1 MPSDLIFVSSI
12 KFYTKVTFFLSE
24 EFIIEMV
31 LFRAGDLIIL
41 TGRFFM
47 TLESLYEGLNLQDYY
62 IGKVTQVYRSNCT
75 AQIDNIALMSD
86 RSKFTSSFMPNTIN
100 YFVVIDSMAG
110 VFLGEVFENKA
121 SRKSIFEVAS
131 ADEKPN
137 DYQEIC
143 IDTIALM
150 TPESDKFQ
158 LAGFKTLGIT
168 DKVYFATDEVY
179 KLFLHSLEFAGGD
192 EEPLPSFATYLN
204 RAQAEVSLKPSTL
217 FNRHLMCIGAT
228 NSGKS
233 TTALA
238 ILDKVVSTKRK
249 ALIIDPTGEY
259 RNAFTDEEITKLTL
273 GIDTTVS
280 PGKISMEQ
288 WEKLFETENSS
299 QGAVLSEAIT
309 SLRYMKKI
317 GDDSYYQKVGEDIEE
332 IQENLASVT
341 KDDTDFNIAL
351 LPEQIQAESVCEPD
365 RDNNYNFKYRY
376 DTLKAN
382 LNASL
387 VQKIQYQMTNTRFLS
402 FFSNDP
408 EMFNLLDVIDE
419 FVHLPDVSLYID
431 TSQLGASEGIGGM
444 VIDLVSNF
452 VMGLDDI
459 YPFVFF
465 IDEVHRYAK
474 SRYSD
479 KEYHGGLTLLA
490 REGRKKGIFLYLTTQ
505 NPKDVSPILFGQV
518 GTMLIHRLM
527 LNDEI
532 HAVESHLDDYAIK
545 HVRKLNQGEVI
556 LTSVNLLHNMFI
568 HVNKSVRTQ
577 HNDTPTL

>member
-1 MPSDLIFVSSI
+1 
-12 KFYTKVTFFLSE
+12 
-24 EFIIEMV
+24 
-31 LFRAGDLIIL
+31 
-41 TGRFFM
+41 M
-47 TLESLYEGLNLQDYY
+47 TLESLYDGANIQDYY

-75 AQIDNIALMSD
+75 AQIDNLQLMSD
-86 RSKFTSSFMPNTIN
+86 RSKFNSSFLPNTIN
-100 YFVVIDSMAG
+100 YFVLIDSVIG

-121 SRKSIFEVAS
+121 SRKSIFDVAS
-131 ADEKPN
+131 NDKQIN
-137 DYQEIC
+137 DYQEIL
-143 IDTIALM
+143 IDTIAIM
-150 TPESDKFQ
+150 TPNSNKFE

-168 DKVYFATDEVY
+168 DKVYLATDKVY
-179 KLFLHSLEFAGGD
+179 KLFLQSLEFAGSDD
-192 EEPLPSFATYLN
+192 EEPLPPFATYLN
-204 RAQAEVSLKPSTL
+204 RSQADVSLKPSTL

-238 ILDKVVSTKRK
+238 ILDKVVSTRRK

-259 RNAFTDEEITKLTL
+259 RNAFTEEEITKLTL

-317 GDDSYYQKVGEDIEE
+317 GEDTYYPKVGEDIEE

-341 KDDTDFNIAL
+341 KDDTDFNLEL

-408 EMFNLLDVIDE
+408 NMFNLLDVIDE

-444 VIDLVSNF
+444 VIDLVSTFIMEIEEVN
-452 VMGLDDI
+452 
-459 YPFVFF
+459 PFVFF

-532 HAVESHLDDYAIK
+532 RTVESQLDDYAIK

-568 HVNKSVRTQ
+568 HVNKSKRTQ
-577 HNDTPTL
+577 HNDTPLL

>member
-1 MPSDLIFVSSI
+1 
-12 KFYTKVTFFLSE
+12 
-24 EFIIEMV
+24 
-31 LFRAGDLIIL
+31 
-41 TGRFFM
+41 M
-47 TLESLYEGLNLQDYY
+47 TLEELYAGVNIQDYY
-62 IGKVTQVYRSNCT
+62 FGKVTQVYRSCSI
-75 AQIDNIALMSD
+75 AQLDNLSLLSD
-86 RSKFTSSFMPNTIN
+86 RSRFTKSFLPNTIN
-100 YFVVIDSMAG
+100 NFVVIDSTVG
-110 VFLGEVFENKA
+110 IFLGEIFENKA
-121 SRKSIFEVAS
+121 SRKNIFEMS
-131 ADEKPN
+131 SIADEKTN
-137 DYQEIC
+137 DYHEIS

-150 TPESDKFQ
+150 KPESDKFE

-168 DKVYFATDEVY
+168 DNVYLATDEIY
-179 KLFLHSLEFAGGD
+179 KIFLSSLEFSHD
-192 EEPLPSFATYLN
+192 QEEPLPPFATFIN
-204 RAQAEVSLKPSTL
+204 RSQAEVSLKPSTL

-259 RNAFTDEEITKLTL
+259 RNAFSDDEITKLTL
-273 GIDTTVS
+273 GVDTTIS
-280 PGKISMEQ
+280 PGKITMEQ
-288 WEKLFETENSS
+288 WEKLFEAENSS

-309 SLRYMKKI
+309 SLRYMKKV
-317 GDDSYYQKVGEDIEE
+317 GEDTYYYKVGENIDEV
-332 IQENLASVT
+332 QENLASVSN
-341 KDDTDFNIAL
+341 DDTDFNIEL

-365 RDNNYNFKYRY
+365 RDNNYSFKYCY
-376 DTLKAN
+376 DSLKAN
-382 LNASL
+382 SNASFI
-387 VQKIQYQMTNTRFLS
+387 QKIQYQMTNTKFLS

-408 EMFNLLDVIDE
+408 NMYNLLDVIED
-419 FVHLPDVSLYID
+419 FVHLPEASLYID
-431 TSQLGASEGIGGM
+431 TSSLGAAEGIGGM

-452 VMGLDDI
+452 VISRDNI
-459 YPFVFF
+459 CPFVFF

-479 KEYHGGLTLLA
+479 KEFHGGLTLLA

-505 NPKDVSPILFGQV
+505 NPKDVSAVLFGQI

-532 HAVESHLDDYAIK
+532 RTVESHLDDYAIK

-568 HVNKSVRTQ
+568 HVKKSDRTQ
-577 HNDTPTL
+577 YNDTPLL

>member
-1 MPSDLIFVSSI
+1 
-12 KFYTKVTFFLSE
+12 
-24 EFIIEMV
+24 
-31 LFRAGDLIIL
+31 
-41 TGRFFM
+41 M
-47 TLESLYEGLNLQDYY
+47 TLDALYAGVNIQDYY
-62 IGKVTQVYRSNCT
+62 FGKVTQVYRSCSI
-75 AQIDNIALMSD
+75 AQLDNLSLLSD
-86 RSKFTSSFMPNTIN
+86 RSRFTKSFLPNTIN
-100 YFVVIDSMAG
+100 NFVVVDSTVG
-110 VFLGEVFENKA
+110 IFLGEIFENKA
-121 SRKSIFEVAS
+121 SRKNIFEMS
-131 ADEKPN
+131 SIADEKTN
-137 DYQEIC
+137 DYHEIS

-150 TPESDKFQ
+150 KPESDKFE

-168 DKVYFATDEVY
+168 DNVYLATDEIY
-179 KLFLHSLEFAGGD
+179 KIFLSSLEFSHD
-192 EEPLPSFATYLN
+192 QEEPLPPFATFIN
-204 RAQAEVSLKPSTL
+204 RSQAEVSLKPSTL

-259 RNAFTDEEITKLTL
+259 RNAFSDDEITKLTL
-273 GIDTTVS
+273 GVDTTIS
-280 PGKISMEQ
+280 PGKITMEQ
-288 WEKLFETENSS
+288 WEKLFEAENSS

-309 SLRYMKKI
+309 SLRYMKKV
-317 GDDSYYQKVGEDIEE
+317 GEDTYYYKVGENIDEV
-332 IQENLASVT
+332 QENLASVSN
-341 KDDTDFNIAL
+341 DDTDFNIEL

-365 RDNNYNFKYRY
+365 RDNNYSFKYCY
-376 DTLKAN
+376 DSLKAN
-382 LNASL
+382 SNASFI
-387 VQKIQYQMTNTRFLS
+387 QKIQYQMTNTKFLS

-408 EMFNLLDVIDE
+408 NMYNLLDVIED
-419 FVHLPDVSLYID
+419 FVHLPEASLYID
-431 TSQLGASEGIGGM
+431 TSSLGAAEGIGGM

-452 VMGLDDI
+452 VISRDNI
-459 YPFVFF
+459 CPFVFF

-479 KEYHGGLTLLA
+479 KEFHGGLTLLA

-505 NPKDVSPILFGQV
+505 NPKDVSAVLFGQI

-532 HAVESHLDDYAIK
+532 RTVESHLDDYAIK

-568 HVNKSVRTQ
+568 HVKKSDRTQ
-577 HNDTPTL
+577 YNDTPLL

>member
-1 MPSDLIFVSSI
+1 
-12 KFYTKVTFFLSE
+12 
-24 EFIIEMV
+24 
-31 LFRAGDLIIL
+31 
-41 TGRFFM
+41 M
-47 TLESLYEGLNLQDYY
+47 TLEQLYEGVNLQDYY
-62 IGKVTQVYRSNCT
+62 LGKVTQVYRSCSI
-75 AQIDNIALMSD
+75 AQIDNLEIISD
-86 RSKFTSSFMPNTIN
+86 RSRFNKSFLPNSIN
-100 YFVVIDSMAG
+100 NFVIVDSTLG
-110 VFLGEVFENKA
+110 LFLGEIFENKA
-121 SRKSIFEVAS
+121 SRKSIFEMS
-131 ADEKPN
+131 SIADEKTN
-137 DYQEIC
+137 DYHEIS

-150 TPESDKFQ
+150 TPESNKFE

-168 DKVYFATDEVY
+168 DKVYIATDHVY
-179 KLFLHSLEFAGGD
+179 ELFLQSLEFSHED
-192 EEPLPSFATYLN
+192 EEPLPPFATFIN
-204 RAQAEVSLKPSTL
+204 RSQAQVSLKPSTL
-217 FNRHLMCIGAT
+217 FNRHLVCIGAT

-238 ILDKVVSTKRK
+238 ILDKVVSTGRK

-259 RNAFTDEEITKLTL
+259 RDAFSDDEITKLTL
-273 GIDTTVS
+273 GVDTTIS
-280 PGKISMEQ
+280 PSKITMEQ

-317 GDDSYYQKVGEDIEE
+317 GEEGYYPKVGESIDEV
-332 IQENLASVT
+332 QENLASVSNG
-341 KDDTDFNIAL
+341 DTDFNIEL

-365 RDNNYNFKYRY
+365 RDNNYNFRY
-376 DTLKAN
+376 CYDSLKAN
-382 LNASL
+382 SNASL
-387 VQKIQYQMTNTRFLS
+387 VQKIQYQMTNTSFLT

-408 EMFNLLDVIDE
+408 SMYNLLDVIDE
-419 FVHLPDVSLYID
+419 FVHLPDASLYID

-444 VIDLVSNF
+444 VIDLVSNY
-452 VMGLDDI
+452 VISRDNI
-459 YPFVFF
+459 CPFVFF

-474 SRYSD
+474 SRYSE
-479 KEYHGGLTLLA
+479 KEFHGGLTLLA

-568 HVNKSVRTQ
+568 HVNKSDRTQ
-577 HNDTPTL
+577 HNATPQL

>member
-1 MPSDLIFVSSI
+1 M
-12 KFYTKVTFFLSE
+12 T
-24 EFIIEMV
+24 IEQ
-31 LFRAGDLIIL
+31 
-41 TGRFFM
+41 
-47 TLESLYEGLNLQDYY
+47 LYEGLNLQDYY

-75 AQIDNIALMSD
+75 AQIDNFSVMGD
-86 RSKFTSSFMPNTIN
+86 RTKFNNSYLPNTIN
-100 YFVVIDSMAG
+100 YYVVIDSVVG
-110 VFLGEVFENKA
+110 IFLGEVFENKA
-121 SRKSIFEVAS
+121 SRKNVFEVTTG
-131 ADEKPN
+131 DTKPS
-137 DYQEIC
+137 DYQEIQ
-143 IDTIALM
+143 IDTIALIPPDD
-150 TPESDKFQ
+150 TKFR

-168 DKVYFATDEVY
+168 DKVYLATDEIY
-179 KLFLHSLEFAGGD
+179 KLFLHSLEFTGEN
-192 EEPLPSFATYLN
+192 EEPLPAFATFIN
-204 RAQAEVSLKPSTL
+204 RSEADVTLKPSTL

-259 RNAFTDEEITKLTL
+259 RNAFNNDEITKLTL
-273 GIDTTVS
+273 GVDTTVS

-309 SLRYMKKI
+309 SLRYMRKI
-317 GDDSYYQKVGEDIEE
+317 GSTGYYQKIGEDIEE
-332 IQENLASVT
+332 VQENIASVG
-341 KDDTDFNIAL
+341 KDDVEFDIEL
-351 LPEQIQAESVCEPD
+351 LPSQIQAESICEPD

-382 LNASL
+382 QNASL
-387 VQKIQYQMTNTRFLS
+387 IQKIQYQMTNTRFLS
-402 FFSNDP
+402 FFSDDP
-408 EMFNLLDVIDE
+408 NMYNLLEVIDE
-419 FVHLPDVSLYID
+419 FVHLPEESLYID

-444 VIDLVSNF
+444 VIDLVSTF
-452 VMGLDDI
+452 VMSRDDI
-459 YPFVFF
+459 KPFVFF

-532 HAVESHLDDYAIK
+532 RAVESHLDDYAIK

-568 HVNKSVRTQ
+568 HVNKSPRTQ
-577 HNDTPTL
+577 YNVTPTL

>member
-1 MPSDLIFVSSI
+1 
-12 KFYTKVTFFLSE
+12 
-24 EFIIEMV
+24 
-31 LFRAGDLIIL
+31 
-41 TGRFFM
+41 M
-47 TLESLYEGLNLQDYY
+47 TLEELYAGVNIQDYY
-62 IGKVTQVYRSNCT
+62 FGKVTQVYRSCSI
-75 AQIDNIALMSD
+75 AQLDNFSLLSD
-86 RSKFTSSFMPNTIN
+86 RSRFTKSFLPNTIN
-100 YFVVIDSMAG
+100 NFVVIDSTVG
-110 VFLGEVFENKA
+110 VFLGEIFENKA
-121 SRKSIFEVAS
+121 SRKNIFEMS
-131 ADEKPN
+131 SIADEKTN
-137 DYQEIC
+137 DYHEIS

-150 TPESDKFQ
+150 KPESDKFE

-168 DKVYFATDEVY
+168 DNVYLATDEIY
-179 KLFLHSLEFAGGD
+179 KIFLSSLEFSHD
-192 EEPLPSFATYLN
+192 QEEPLPPFATFIN
-204 RAQAEVSLKPSTL
+204 RSQAEVSLKPSTL

-259 RNAFTDEEITKLTL
+259 RNAFSDDEITKLTL
-273 GIDTTVS
+273 GVDTTIS
-280 PGKISMEQ
+280 PGKITMEQ
-288 WEKLFETENSS
+288 WEKLFEAENSS

-309 SLRYMKKI
+309 SLRYMKKV
-317 GDDSYYQKVGEDIEE
+317 GEDTYYYKVGENIDEV
-332 IQENLASVT
+332 QENLASVSN
-341 KDDTDFNIAL
+341 DDTDFNIEL

-365 RDNNYNFKYRY
+365 RDNNYSFKYCY
-376 DTLKAN
+376 DSLKAN
-382 LNASL
+382 SNASFI
-387 VQKIQYQMTNTRFLS
+387 QKIQYQMTNTKFLS

-408 EMFNLLDVIDE
+408 NMYNLLDVIED
-419 FVHLPDVSLYID
+419 FVHLPEASLYID
-431 TSQLGASEGIGGM
+431 TSSLGAAEGIGGM

-452 VMGLDDI
+452 VISRDNI
-459 YPFVFF
+459 CPFVFF

-474 SRYSD
+474 SRYSE

-568 HVNKSVRTQ
+568 HVKKSERTQ
-577 HNDTPTL
+577 YNDTPLL

>member
-1 MPSDLIFVSSI
+1 
-12 KFYTKVTFFLSE
+12 
-24 EFIIEMV
+24 
-31 LFRAGDLIIL
+31 
-41 TGRFFM
+41 M
-47 TLESLYEGLNLQDYY
+47 TLESLYEGMNVEDFY

-75 AQIDNIALMSD
+75 AQIENFSLMSD
-86 RSKFTSSFMPNTIN
+86 RSKFNSSFLPNTIN
-100 YFVVIDSMAG
+100 YFVLIDSVVG

-121 SRKSIFEVAS
+121 SRKSIYEMGSSESKV
-131 ADEKPN
+131 N
-137 DYQEIC
+137 DYQEIL

-150 TPESDKFQ
+150 SPDSNKFE

-168 DKVYFATDEVY
+168 DKVYIATDSAY
-179 KLFLHSLEFAGGD
+179 KLFLHSLEFAGED
-192 EEPLPSFATYLN
+192 EEPLPPFATYLN
-204 RAQAEVSLKPSTL
+204 RSQADVSLKPSTL

-238 ILDKVVSTKRK
+238 ILDKVVSTRRK

-259 RNAFTDEEITKLTL
+259 RNAFSDDEITKLTL

-317 GDDSYYQKVGEDIEE
+317 GEESYYQKVGEDIEE

-341 KDDTDFNIAL
+341 KDDTDFNIEL

-408 EMFNLLDVIDE
+408 NMFNLLDVIEE

-444 VIDLVSNF
+444 VIDLVSTF
-452 VMGLDDI
+452 VMELDEVN
-459 YPFVFF
+459 PFVFF

-568 HVNKSVRTQ
+568 HVNKSKRTQ
-577 HNDTPTL
+577 HNDTPLL

>member
-1 MPSDLIFVSSI
+1 
-12 KFYTKVTFFLSE
+12 
-24 EFIIEMV
+24 
-31 LFRAGDLIIL
+31 
-41 TGRFFM
+41 M
-47 TLESLYEGLNLQDYY
+47 TLEELYAGVNIQDYY
-62 IGKVTQVYRSNCT
+62 FGKVTQVYRSCSI
-75 AQIDNIALMSD
+75 AQLDNLSLLSD
-86 RSKFTSSFMPNTIN
+86 RSRFTKSFLPNTIN
-100 YFVVIDSMAG
+100 NFVVIDSTVG
-110 VFLGEVFENKA
+110 VFLGEIFENKA
-121 SRKSIFEVAS
+121 SRKNIFEMS
-131 ADEKPN
+131 SIADEKTN
-137 DYQEIC
+137 DYHEIS

-150 TPESDKFQ
+150 KPESDKFE

-168 DKVYFATDEVY
+168 DNVYLATDEIY
-179 KLFLHSLEFAGGD
+179 KIFLRSLEFSHD
-192 EEPLPSFATYLN
+192 QEEPLPPFATFIN
-204 RAQAEVSLKPSTL
+204 RSQAEVSLKPSTL

-259 RNAFTDEEITKLTL
+259 RNAFSDDEITKLTL
-273 GIDTTVS
+273 GVDTTIS
-280 PGKISMEQ
+280 PGKITMEQ
-288 WEKLFETENSS
+288 WEKLFEAENSS

-309 SLRYMKKI
+309 SLRYMKKV
-317 GDDSYYQKVGEDIEE
+317 GEDTYYYKVGENIDEV
-332 IQENLASVT
+332 QENLASVSN
-341 KDDTDFNIAL
+341 DDTDFNIEL

-365 RDNNYNFKYRY
+365 RDNNYSFKYCY
-376 DTLKAN
+376 DSLKAN
-382 LNASL
+382 SNASFI
-387 VQKIQYQMTNTRFLS
+387 QKIQYQMTNTKFLS

-408 EMFNLLDVIDE
+408 NMYNLLDVIED
-419 FVHLPDVSLYID
+419 FVHLPEASLYID
-431 TSQLGASEGIGGM
+431 TSSLGAAEGIGGM

-452 VMGLDDI
+452 VISRDNI
-459 YPFVFF
+459 CPFVFF

-479 KEYHGGLTLLA
+479 KEFHGGLTLLA

-505 NPKDVSPILFGQV
+505 NPKDVSAVLFGQI

-532 HAVESHLDDYAIK
+532 RTVESHLDDYAIK

-568 HVNKSVRTQ
+568 HVKKSDRTQ
-577 HNDTPTL
+577 YNDTPLL

>member
-1 MPSDLIFVSSI
+1 
-12 KFYTKVTFFLSE
+12 
-24 EFIIEMV
+24 
-31 LFRAGDLIIL
+31 
-41 TGRFFM
+41 M
-47 TLESLYEGLNLQDYY
+47 TLEELYGGLNPQDFY

-75 AQIDNIALMSD
+75 AQIENISLMAD
-86 RSKFTSSFMPNTIN
+86 RSKFNNTFLPNTIN
-100 YFVVIDSMAG
+100 YYVLVDSTVG
-110 VFLGEVFENKA
+110 IFLGEVFENKA
-121 SRKSIFEVAS
+121 SRKSIFEVSSGEAKAS
-131 ADEKPN
+131 
-137 DYQEIC
+137 DYQEIQ
-143 IDTIALM
+143 IDTIALIP
-150 TPESDKFQ
+150 PEDVKFR

-168 DKVYFATDEVY
+168 DKVYLATDEIY
-179 KLFLHSLEFAGGD
+179 KLFLQSLEFTGED
-192 EEPLPSFATYLN
+192 EEPLPAFATFIN
-204 RAQAEVSLKPSTL
+204 RSEADVTLKPSTL

-259 RNAFTDEEITKLTL
+259 RNAFNDDEITKLTL
-273 GIDTTVS
+273 GVDTTVS

-309 SLRYMKKI
+309 SLRYMRKI
-317 GDDSYYQKVGEDIEE
+317 GSTSYYQKIGEDIEE
-332 IQENLASVT
+332 VQENIASVG
-341 KDDTDFNIAL
+341 KDDTEFNIEL
-351 LPEQIQAESVCEPD
+351 LPEQIQAESICEPD

-382 LNASL
+382 QNASL
-387 VQKIQYQMTNTRFLS
+387 IQKIQYQMTNTRFLS
-402 FFSNDP
+402 FFSDDP
-408 EMFNLLDVIDE
+408 EMYNLLEVIEE
-419 FVHLPDVSLYID
+419 FVHLPEESLYID

-444 VIDLVSNF
+444 IIDLVSTF
-452 VMGLDDI
+452 VMSRDNVC
-459 YPFVFF
+459 PFVFF

-505 NPKDVSPILFGQV
+505 NPKDVSPILFGQI

-532 HAVESHLDDYAIK
+532 RAVESHLDDYAIK

-568 HVNKSVRTQ
+568 HVNKSPRTQ
-577 HNDTPTL
+577 HNDTPQL

>member
-1 MPSDLIFVSSI
+1 
-12 KFYTKVTFFLSE
+12 
-24 EFIIEMV
+24 
-31 LFRAGDLIIL
+31 
-41 TGRFFM
+41 M
-47 TLESLYEGLNLQDYY
+47 TLESLYEGVNIQDYY

-75 AQIDNIALMSD
+75 AQIDNLSLMSD
-86 RSKFTSSFMPNTIN
+86 RSKFTASFLPNTIN
-100 YFVVIDSMAG
+100 YFVLIDSVVG

-121 SRKSIFEVAS
+121 SRKSIFEVGS
-131 ADEKPN
+131 SDEKPN

-150 TPESDKFQ
+150 SPDADKFE

-168 DKVYFATDEVY
+168 DKVYLATDKVY
-179 KLFLHSLEFAGGD
+179 KLFLQSLEFAGGD
-192 EEPLPSFATYLN
+192 EEPLPSFATFLN
-204 RAQAEVSLKPSTL
+204 RSQADVSLRPSTL

-238 ILDKVVSTKRK
+238 ILDKVVSTRRK

-259 RNAFTDEEITKLTL
+259 RNAFTDDEITKLTL

-317 GDDSYYQKVGEDIEE
+317 GEETYYQKVGEDIEE

-341 KDDTDFNIAL
+341 KDDTDFNIDL

-408 EMFNLLDVIDE
+408 GMFNLLDVIAE

-444 VIDLVSNF
+444 VIDLVSTF
-452 VMGLDDI
+452 VMELDDVN
-459 YPFVFF
+459 PFVFF

-568 HVNKSVRTQ
+568 HVNKSERTQ
-577 HNDTPTL
+577 HNDTPIL

>member
-1 MPSDLIFVSSI
+1 M
-12 KFYTKVTFFLSE
+12 T
-24 EFIIEMV
+24 IE
-31 LFRAGDLIIL
+31 A
-41 TGRFFM
+41 
-47 TLESLYEGLNLQDYY
+47 LYGGLNPQDFY

-75 AQIDNIALMSD
+75 AQIENISLMAD
-86 RSKFTSSFMPNTIN
+86 RSKFNNTFLPNTIN
-100 YFVVIDSMAG
+100 YYVLVDSTVG
-110 VFLGEVFENKA
+110 IFLGEVFENKA
-121 SRKSIFEVAS
+121 SRKSIFEVSSGEAKAS
-131 ADEKPN
+131 
-137 DYQEIC
+137 DYQEIQ
-143 IDTIALM
+143 IDTIALIP
-150 TPESDKFQ
+150 PEDVKFR

-168 DKVYFATDEVY
+168 DKVYLATDEIY
-179 KLFLHSLEFAGGD
+179 KLFLQSLEFTGEN
-192 EEPLPSFATYLN
+192 EEPLPPFATFIN
-204 RAQAEVSLKPSTL
+204 RSEADVTLKPSTL

-259 RNAFTDEEITKLTL
+259 RNAFNDDEITKLTL
-273 GIDTTVS
+273 GVDTTVS

-309 SLRYMKKI
+309 SLRYMRKI
-317 GDDSYYQKVGEDIEE
+317 GSTSYYQKIGEDIEE
-332 IQENLASVT
+332 VQENIASVG
-341 KDDTDFNIAL
+341 KDDTEFNIEL
-351 LPEQIQAESVCEPD
+351 LPEQIQAESICEPD

-382 LNASL
+382 QNASL
-387 VQKIQYQMTNTRFLS
+387 IQKIQYQMTNTRFLS
-402 FFSNDP
+402 FFSDDP
-408 EMFNLLDVIDE
+408 EMYNLLEVIEE
-419 FVHLPDVSLYID
+419 FVHLPEESLYID

-444 VIDLVSNF
+444 IIDLVSTF
-452 VMGLDDI
+452 VMSRDNVC
-459 YPFVFF
+459 PFVFF

-505 NPKDVSPILFGQV
+505 NPKDVSPILFGQI

-532 HAVESHLDDYAIK
+532 RAVESHLDDYAIK

-568 HVNKSVRTQ
+568 HVNKSPRTQ
-577 HNDTPTL
+577 HNDTPQL